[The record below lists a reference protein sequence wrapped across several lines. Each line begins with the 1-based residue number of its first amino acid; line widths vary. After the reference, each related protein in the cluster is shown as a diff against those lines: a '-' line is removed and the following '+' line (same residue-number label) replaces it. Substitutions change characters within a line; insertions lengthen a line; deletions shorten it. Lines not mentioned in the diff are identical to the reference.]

1 MAETSVKDFADAIG
15 KPVDRLIEQM
25 QEAGLRHKSAD
36 EKVSEKDK
44 ETLLGYLKRNSGAG
58 EPKRITMTR
67 KVTQQ
72 LKTDGR
78 KSVNVEVRKKRTFVK
93 HSDVEQNGEQEKQ
106 AAEEAQR
113 KALEAEALKKA
124 EEEAEAKRKKVEEER
139 RQAEEAARKQ
149 LEAEEAARKAEQ
161 ESKSKEAPPVAASAE
176 DLEAQKKAEA
186 EREKRKQEEKR
197 RAEQARKARA
207 NPVVVGADETATDE
221 PEVELPKNTKID
233 DDKPKHSKPGGRKS
247 AGGRKGGKRD
257 EDHEDRRLSRRN
269 KDEKRKGGR
278 RSAGGGAPKKHG
290 FEKPTA
296 PIKREVLIPESI
308 TVADLAD
315 RMAIKGA
322 EVIKV
327 MFKMGAMATINQ
339 VIDQDT
345 AAIVVEE
352 MGHTPKLQKENAI
365 EDEVLDNISYEG
377 EAITRAPVVTV
388 MGHVDHGKTSL
399 LDYIRRAK
407 VADAEA
413 GGITQHIG
421 AYHVDTRDGNMVTF
435 LDTPG
440 HAAFTAMRARG
451 AKATDVVI
459 LVVAADDG
467 VMPQT
472 IEAVEHAKAAG
483 VPLVVAVNKMDKEGA
498 DPDRIKNELSQH
510 QVIPEDWG
518 GDTPFVPVSAKAGMG
533 VDDLLEAVLLQ
544 SEILELTAVPEAPG
558 KGVVVESRLD
568 KGRGSVA
575 TVLVQNGTLSKGDIV
590 LAGLNYGRVRALID
604 ENGKQVDSAGP
615 SIPVEILGLD
625 GTPEAGDEFTVVQD
639 EKKAREVA
647 LFRQGKY
654 REVKLARQQKAKL
667 ENVFNQ
673 MEQGKTA
680 TVNIILKSDVRGSVE
695 AIVGALKDLE
705 TDEVK
710 VNVVSSGVGGITET
724 DANLALASDAILI
737 GFNVRADAA
746 AKVIIE
752 REDIDLRYYSIIYE
766 LIEQVKQAMSGKLAP
781 EFKEEIV
788 GIAEVRDVFRSPK
801 LGQIAGCMVVEGT
814 VYRNKKIRVLRDN
827 VVIYEGELESLR
839 RYKDDANE
847 VRNGMECGIGVKNYN
862 DVKVGD
868 KIEVFDKIRVERSL

>member
-1 MAETSVKDFADAIG
+1 MAENTVKEFAEAIG
-15 KPVDRLIEQM
+15 RPVERLLEQM
-25 QEAGLRHKSAD
+25 KQAGLTHKKA
-36 EKVSEKDK
+36 EEQVSEQDK
-44 ETLLGYLKRNSGAG
+44 ETLLAFLRRSSGAG
-58 EPKRITMTR
+58 DEPTRITMTR
-67 KVTQQ
+67 KVTQK
-72 LKTDGR
+72 LRTEGR

-93 HSDVEQNGEQEKQ
+93 RSDVDLNAEKERQAQEEKLRQ
-106 AAEEAQR
+106 
-113 KALEAEALKKA
+113 EAEAQALKQA
-124 EEEAEAKRKKVEEER
+124 EAEAEAKRQASEQQR
-139 RQAEEAARKQ
+139 REAEEAARRE
-149 LEAEEAARKAEQ
+149 LEAEEAARRAKQDKRPEDGLQ
-161 ESKSKEAPPVAASAE
+161 DEES
-176 DLEAQKKAEA
+176 LKKAEA
-186 EREKRKQEEKR
+186 EKERRKQEEKR

-207 NPVVVGADETATDE
+207 NPVVVGEEVIQEEDPDEALIQNAK
-221 PEVELPKNTKID
+221 VA
-233 DDKPKHSKPGGRKS
+233 DDKPKAAKPGNRKS
-247 AGGRKGGKRD
+247 AGGRKTGARR
-257 EDHEDRRLSRRN
+257 EDDFEDRRLSRRAG
-269 KDEKRKGGR
+269 KDDKRKGGR
-278 RSAGGGAPKKHG
+278 RSGGMGAPRQHG

-296 PIKREVLIPESI
+296 PVKREVLIPESI

-365 EDEVLDNISYEG
+365 ETEVLENISYEG
-377 EAITRAPVVTV
+377 NAITRAPVVTV

-407 VADAEA
+407 VADSEA

-421 AYHVDTRDGNMVTF
+421 AYHVETETGQMVTF

-472 IEAVEHAKAAG
+472 LEAVQHAKAAG
-483 VPLVVAVNKMDKEGA
+483 VPIVVAVNKMDKEGA
-498 DPDRIKNELSQH
+498 DPDRIKNELAQH
-510 QVIPEDWG
+510 EVIPEDWG
-518 GDTPFVPVSAKAGMG
+518 GDVPFVPVSAKKGMG
-533 VDDLLEAVLLQ
+533 VDELLEAVLLQ

-575 TVLVQNGTLSKGDIV
+575 TVLVQNGTLRKGDIV

-604 ENGKQVDSAGP
+604 ENGKQTDAAGP

-625 GTPEAGDEFTVVQD
+625 GTPEAGDEFTVVKD

-667 ENVFNQ
+667 ENVFSQ
-673 MEQGKTA
+673 MGQGQTA
-680 TVNIILKSDVRGSVE
+680 TVNIVLKSDVRGSVE
-695 AIVGALKDLE
+695 AIIGALKDLE

-746 AKVIIE
+746 AKAVVE
-752 REDIDLRYYSIIYE
+752 REEIDLRYYSIIYE

-781 EFKEEIV
+781 EYREDIV

-801 LGQIAGCMVVEGT
+801 FGQVAGCMVVEGI

-839 RYKDDANE
+839 RFKDDAAE

-868 KIEVFDKIRVERSL
+868 KIEVFDKVKVERSL

>member
-1 MAETSVKDFADAIG
+1 VAENTVKEFAEAIG
-15 KPVDRLIEQM
+15 RPVESLLDQM
-25 QEAGLRHKSAD
+25 KKAGLQHKSED
-36 EKVSEKDK
+36 QKVSEKDK
-44 ETLLGYLKRNSGAG
+44 QTLLEFLKRASGSG
-58 EPKRITMTR
+58 DEPTRITMTR
-67 KVTQQ
+67 KTTQQ

-93 HSDVEQNGEQEKQ
+93 RSDVEEQADKAAEAKKEAALKAAEAEALQKAEAEAEEKRKINEKARREAEE
-106 AAEEAQR
+106 AARIALAEEEAQR
-113 KALEAEALKKA
+113 KAK
-124 EEEAEAKRKKVEEER
+124 
-139 RQAEEAARKQ
+139 
-149 LEAEEAARKAEQ
+149 Q
-161 ESKSKEAPPVAASAE
+161 ESKAAEPVLDA
-176 DLEAQKKAEA
+176 EAQKKAEA
-186 EREKRKQEEKR
+186 DKERRKQDEKR

-207 NPVVVGADETATDE
+207 NPVVTGVEDDTREE
-221 PEVELPKNTKID
+221 PEEALLKNTKVAAVD
-233 DDKPKHSKPGGRKS
+233 EKPKTSKPGNRKS
-247 AGGRKGGKRD
+247 AGGKKTGGKR
-257 EDHEDRRLSRRN
+257 EDSFDDRRLSRRSN
-269 KDEKRKGGR
+269 KDDKRKGGR
-278 RSAGGGAPKKHG
+278 RSSAGAAREHG

-296 PIKREVLIPESI
+296 PVTREVLIPESI
-308 TVADLAD
+308 TVAELAD
-315 RMAIKGA
+315 RMAVKGS

-352 MGHTPKLQKENAI
+352 MGHQPKLQKDNAI
-365 EDEVLDNISYEG
+365 ETEVIDTISYEG
-377 EAITRAPVVTV
+377 TAITRAPVVTV

-399 LDYIRRAK
+399 LDYIRRAS

-421 AYHVDTRDGNMVTF
+421 AYHVETSTGNMVTF

-472 IEAVEHAKAAG
+472 IEAVQHSKAAG
-483 VPLVVAVNKMDKEGA
+483 VPLVVAVNKIDKETA
-498 DPDRIKNELSQH
+498 DPERIRNELSQYE
-510 QVIPEDWG
+510 VISEEWG
-518 GDTPFVPVSAKAGMG
+518 GDTPFVHVSAKQGTGLEA
-533 VDDLLEAVLLQ
+533 LLEAVLLQ
-544 SEILELTAVPEAPG
+544 SEMLELTAVPEAPG

-568 KGRGSVA
+568 RGRGPVA
-575 TVLVQNGTLSKGDIV
+575 TVLVQNGTLRKGDIV

-604 ENGKQVDSAGP
+604 ENGKQIDSAGP

-625 GTPEAGDEFTVVQD
+625 GTPEAGDEFMVVQD

-667 ENVFNQ
+667 ENVFSHLDTG
-673 MEQGKTA
+673 EVA
-680 TVNIILKSDVRGSVE
+680 SVNIILKSDVRGTVE
-695 AIVGALKDLE
+695 AIIGALRELE

-724 DANLALASDAILI
+724 DANLALASDAILL
-737 GFNVRADAA
+737 GFNVRADTSARA
-746 AKVIIE
+746 IIE
-752 REDIDLRYYSIIYE
+752 REEIDLRYYSIIYE
-766 LIEQVKQAMSGKLAP
+766 LIEEIKQAMTGKLAP
-781 EFKEEIV
+781 EYREDIV

-801 LGQIAGCMVVEGT
+801 LGQVAGCMVVEGT

-839 RYKDDANE
+839 RFKDDAAE

-868 KIEVFDKIRVERSL
+868 KIEVFDKVRVERTL